1 MKIGVILATI
11 LVFCMSAFAIEDTY
25 ANREAEANKYLEA
38 ISVKNMLI
46 EIVDSMG
53 DKLSSAQ
60 KKEFRDVMLTYLDI
74 NAFIADM
81 KDVMIKHY
89 TAEELAAMSA
99 FYSSDIGKSILKKT
113 KAVTSEMAPK
123 AQNAA
128 LRALLKMQ
136 KEKAKTKQQEKSP
149 VNNSM

>member
-1 MKIGVILATI
+1 
-11 LVFCMSAFAIEDTY
+11 
-25 ANREAEANKYLEA
+25 
-38 ISVKNMLI
+38 
-46 EIVDSMG
+46 
-53 DKLSSAQ
+53 
-60 KKEFRDVMLTYLDI
+60 
-74 NAFIADM
+74 
-81 KDVMIKHY
+81 
-89 TAEELAAMSA
+89 MSA